1 MAGTG
6 NTFSTSWD
14 GTDSEGYRVPD
25 EDYQVIGTAT
35 YFASDGSCYSSIA
48 THTVTVSGGSVSVKI
63 LNTDVRSDDP
73 ESVNLYSD
81 TTADVDTVGHG
92 TIGSRSDSA
101 TIRYEITGANVDDI
115 PPDRRRVRLHIYKG
129 DTNNKVKTIVL
140 RPAVGT
146 RLSAY
151 WDGTNDSGQFSY
163 GEHFA
168 IITLDLDFNPA
179 IPNRRRRSGSTSY
192 RSNSHA
198 ITVYSFPVAKAGADQ
213 TIYVGETV
221 TFDGSQSHD
230 PDDGTT
236 PGQGINRYFW
246 DYGDNTIS
254 GENPGS
260 APTHTYNQPGEFE
273 VTLTRA

>member
-1 MAGTG
+1 MI
-6 NTFSTSWD
+6 
-14 GTDSEGYRVPD
+14 D
-25 EDYQVIGTAT
+25 EEERI
-35 YFASDGSCYSSIA
+35 I
-48 THTVTVSGGSVSVKI
+48 
-63 LNTDVRSDDP
+63 
-73 ESVNLYSD
+73 E
-81 TTADVDTVGHG
+81 
-92 TIGSRSDSA
+92 
-101 TIRYEITGANVDDI
+101 
-115 PPDRRRVRLHIYKG
+115 
-129 DTNNKVKTIVL
+129 VKTISL
-140 RPAVGT
+140 GPAVGT

-151 WDGTNDSGQFSY
+151 WGGTDDSDQFSY
-163 GEHFA
+163 EEHFA
-168 IITLDLDFNPA
+168 IITVDLDFDSDPEPEAQEWEN
-179 IPNRRRRSGSTSY
+179 SY

-213 TIYVGETV
+213 TIYAGETV

-273 VTLTRA
+273 VTLTVLDNDTPQGVDTDKVTIDSIK

>member
-1 MAGTG
+1 M
-6 NTFSTSWD
+6 
-14 GTDSEGYRVPD
+14 
-25 EDYQVIGTAT
+25 
-35 YFASDGSCYSSIA
+35 
-48 THTVTVSGGSVSVKI
+48 
-63 LNTDVRSDDP
+63 
-73 ESVNLYSD
+73 
-81 TTADVDTVGHG
+81 GHG
-92 TIGSRSDSA
+92 TSGSRSDSA
-101 TIRYEITGANVDDI
+101 TIRYEISGARVEDVA
-115 PPDRRRVRLHIYKG
+115 RRRVRLHIYKG
-129 DTNNKVKTIVL
+129 DTKNKVKTIIEVKTISL
-140 RPAVGT
+140 GPAVGT

-151 WDGTNDSGQFSY
+151 WDGTNDSNQFTY

-168 IITLDLDFNPA
+168 IITIELDTDLGHEPEADEWEHL
-179 IPNRRRRSGSTSY
+179 Y
-192 RSNSHA
+192 RSNSHV

-273 VTLTRA
+273 VTLTVLDNDTPQGVDTDKVTIDSIK